1 MASVNKRNT
10 IRPADQ
16 GSIDHPQRAGKSSRN
31 TPLDNKNDVSGWRR
45 KLELALVRERGASAG
60 LDTAHYFSSSFPTS
74 YRETFK
80 IPEVLKDIKKIEKIR
95 GTEDLATNLYRPRG
109 GERSS
114 VRFQVFHVGSAVPL
128 SDVLPM
134 LENMGLKVID
144 EIPYVIQLNDNQVV
158 WKHDFGMVSKRNCK
172 ISVTSVKQMFEET
185 FLKVWEGKAEN
196 DGLNSL
202 VCFGGLSWRQ
212 VALLRTYGKYLRQIM
227 TPFTVDHMAQTLSKN
242 SKIARDLILLFE
254 KKFDPDIKEK
264 KSSLRLLKRRII
276 RALESVLNIDDD
288 RILRHYFNLIDVT
301 LRTNFFQKTEN
312 GDLKHY
318 FSLKFDSPQIA
329 GLPSPKP
336 KCEIFVYSPQM
347 EGIHLRGGKVARGGI
362 RWSDRTEDFR
372 TETLDLMKSQMT
384 KNAVIVPVGAKG
396 GFILKQPP
404 IDTSREALL
413 AEGIACYK
421 ILISGMLDITDNLV
435 SSKIVR
441 PREVVCLDAEDP
453 YLVVAADKGTA
464 AFSDIANDLARQYGF
479 WLDDAFAS
487 GGSAGYDHKKMG
499 ITARGAWE
507 SVKRHFREIDINT
520 QTDEFSVVGV
530 GDMSGDVF
538 GNGMLLSKKIKLVAA
553 FNHKHIFVDPD
564 PDPTVSWKERKR
576 LFRAKNGE
584 WIEYNNALISEGG
597 GVFNR
602 SIKSISLTPAI
613 QDLFELSD
621 KNSVNPDE
629 LIRAII
635 TSKTDLLWLGGIGT
649 YIKSSQESHAAVG
662 DRRNDTIRIDGRQ
675 LRCRVIGEG
684 ANLGLTQYGRIEYS
698 LKGGR
703 VNTDFIDNSA
713 GVASSDQEVNIKI
726 LLRALV
732 IDQKLTR
739 KDRDVLLGQM
749 TENVSKHVLRDNY
762 RQSMALTNLQAF
774 GTGFLDEAA
783 RLIRTL
789 ERKGNLER
797 QIEFL
802 PGEDEFEE
810 RKRQH
815 IGLTRPEMSVLLS
828 YAKMTLYDD
837 LLHTTLP
844 DDPWLVRDIG
854 LYFPPK
860 LTQKYERS
868 LAFHPLRREISA
880 TYITNSLVNRM
891 GPTFINELAYENGA
905 RLDTIVRSY
914 LMTRRVFGLKKYWAA
929 IEALD
934 NKVTA
939 DTQTDL
945 HLQIFQLA
953 KRGTK
958 WFIKNQDNDADVAE
972 IVAAFEPGV
981 SLLERCIA
989 DYFSEGIRKNIEKAT
1004 VAYTHKNVP
1013 AKLALGVAQASYL
1026 FAACDI
1032 VSIVQVT
1039 SVGITDVANVYFNL
1053 GGRYGFDFFH
1063 EKLNSIESKNEWQSM
1078 SIASITDELYA
1089 SQAKLAEQVVNHGK
1103 KAGFGNDLVASWEA
1117 TRNEDVVRGR
1127 NLVGQLKAID
1137 TPDLVMLSVVSGNLR
1152 SLTKD

>member
-1 MASVNKRNT
+1 M
-10 IRPADQ
+10 
-16 GSIDHPQRAGKSSRN
+16 HN
-31 TPLDNKNDVSGWRR
+31 TPLKNKNDLSRWRR
-45 KLELALVRERGASAG
+45 KLERALVRERGASAG
-60 LDTAHYFSSSFPTS
+60 LATADDFSCSFPTS

-80 IPEVLKDIKKIEKIR
+80 IPEVVSDIKKIEKIR
-95 GTEDLATNLYRPRG
+95 GTEDLSMNLYRPRG
-109 GERSS
+109 LGQSS
-114 VRFQVFHVGSAVPL
+114 VRFQVFHAGSALPL

-144 EIPYVIQLNDNQVV
+144 EIPYVIQLNDGQVV
-158 WKHDFGMVSKRNCK
+158 WKHDFGM
-172 ISVTSVKQMFEET
+172 ISNRDCIIGVTSIKRMFEET

-196 DGLNSL
+196 DPLNSL
-202 VCFGGLSWRQ
+202 VCFGGLGWRQ
-212 VALLRTYGKYLRQIM
+212 VVLLRSYGKYLRQIM
-227 TPFTVDHMAQTLSKN
+227 TPFTLDHMAQTLSKN
-242 SKIARDLILLFE
+242 NKIARDLVLLFE
-254 KKFDPDIKEK
+254 KKFDPGLKEK
-264 KSSLRLLKRRII
+264 KSSVRLLKRRII
-276 RALESVLNIDDD
+276 RALDSVLNIDDD

-301 LRTNFFQKTEN
+301 LRTNFFQKAEN
-312 GDLKHY
+312 GDPKNY
-318 FSLKFDSPQIA
+318 ISIKFDSPQIA
-329 GLPSPKP
+329 GLPSPTP
-336 KCEIFVYSPQM
+336 KSEIFVYSPRM

-362 RWSDRTEDFR
+362 RWSDRMEDYR
-372 TETLDLMKSQMT
+372 AETLDLMKSQMT

-404 IDTSREALL
+404 INSSREAFL

-421 ILISGMLDITDNLV
+421 ILISGMLDITDNIV

-441 PREVVCLDAEDP
+441 PREVVCLDGEDP

-464 AFSDIANDLARQYGF
+464 TFSDIANDLALQYGF

-507 SVKRHFREIDINT
+507 SVKRHFREIGINT
-520 QTDEFSVVGV
+520 ETDEFSVVGV

-538 GNGMLLSKKIKLVAA
+538 GNGMLLSKKIKLIAA
-553 FNHKHIFVDPD
+553 FNHKHIFIDPD
-564 PDPTVSWKERKR
+564 PDSAISWKERKR
-576 LFRAKNGE
+576 LFRIKDGE
-584 WIEYNNALISEGG
+584 WIAYNKALISEGG
-597 GVFNR
+597 GVFDR
-602 SIKSISLTPAI
+602 SIKSIKLTPEI
-613 QDLFELSD
+613 QELFELSD
-621 KNSVNPDE
+621 KNSINPDE
-629 LIRAII
+629 LIKAII
-635 TSKTDLLWLGGIGT
+635 SCKSDLLWLGGIGT
-649 YIKSSQESHAAVG
+649 YIKSSQEAHTAVG
-662 DRRNDTIRIDGRQ
+662 DRRNDAIRIDGRQ

-698 LKGGR
+698 LKGGH

-726 LLRALV
+726 LLRELV
-732 IDQKLTR
+732 ADKKLTR
-739 KDRDVLLGQM
+739 KDRDLLLGQM
-749 TENVSKHVLRDNY
+749 TENVSKHVLQDNY
-762 RQSMALTNLQAF
+762 RQSMALSNLQAF

-783 RLIRTL
+783 RLIKTL
-789 ERKGNLER
+789 ERKGKLER

-802 PGEDEFEE
+802 PGEDELEE
-810 RKRQH
+810 RKRQRAR
-815 IGLTRPEMSVLLS
+815 LTRPEMSVLLA
-828 YAKMTLYDD
+828 YAKMTLYED

-891 GPTFINELAYENGA
+891 GPTFINELAYETTA

-939 DTQTDL
+939 DIQTDL

-953 KRGTK
+953 RRGTK
-958 WFIKNQDNDADVAE
+958 WFIKNQDNGADVAN
-972 IVAAFEPGV
+972 IVATFGPGV
-981 SLLERCIA
+981 SLLDRSIA
-989 DYFSEGIRKNIEKAT
+989 NYLSEEIKKNIEKRT
-1004 VAYTHKNVP
+1004 IAYTDKNVP
-1013 AKLALGVAQASYL
+1013 VKLALGVAQTSYL

-1032 VSIVQVT
+1032 VSIVEAT
-1039 SVGITDVANVYFNL
+1039 SVGITDAAKVYFNL
-1053 GGRYGFDFFH
+1053 GDRYGFDFYH
-1063 EKLNSIESKNEWQSM
+1063 EKLNSIVSENEWQSM

-1089 SQAKLAEQVVNHGK
+1089 SQAKLTEKVVNYGR
-1103 KAGFGNDLVASWEA
+1103 KAGVGNDLVESWEA
-1117 TRNEDVVRGR
+1117 TRNEDVVRVR
-1127 NLVGQLKAID
+1127 NLVGQLKVVD
-1137 TPDLVMLSVVSGNLR
+1137 RPDLVMLSVVSGNLR
-1152 SLTKD
+1152 GLTKA